1 MTTAPFP
8 LNSILLVT
16 IALGVS
22 NVILRAWDHGNTP
35 DWLLCAMTA
44 GGLATFISNIIAQQT
59 YKELT
64 LLHRADSS
72 LSGLLPFL
80 LALLYL
86 LCLFYLSYLSS
97 HAEKAANTSHLSSK
111 PVVNLDPIRKELEAM
126 KKRFSF
132 PSESPRNGRR

>member
-8 LNSILLVT
+8 LNSIILVT

-22 NVILRAWDHGNTP
+22 NVILRAWDHGNAP

-44 GGLATFISNIIAQQT
+44 GGLATFISNIVAQQT

-64 LLHRADSS
+64 LLHRADSG
-72 LSGLLPFL
+72 LPGLLSFL
-80 LALLYL
+80 LALFYL
-86 LCLFYLSYLSS
+86 LCMFYLSYLSS
-97 HAEKAANTSHLSSK
+97 QAEKSAQPSPSSGK
-111 PVVNLDPIRKELEAM
+111 PLVNLDPVRKELEAM

-132 PSESPRNGRR
+132 PPESPRNGRR